1 MKNSFRMVV
10 GLLFGGSFLL
20 LAPLAGFCG
29 PADGLYFKADLGGNV
44 TKDIKLLEF
53 FGPVTPGSKVKLDPG
68 IRAGLTAGY
77 DVCDW
82 FGVEGEF
89 GVYGNRISSVTDAQR
104 RDDCYFENAPFLVNA
119 KFHLPYWYRVSP
131 YVGAGVGGSVSVLD
145 VDHLEIN
152 DITLHGSDADLVFAW
167 QAFAGLRFMIN
178 KHMGVAVEYR
188 YFQAD
193 APRWTADETFGTATD
208 QVRFGH
214 AYTHSASVAFDWRF

>member
-1 MKNSFRMVV
+1 MKNAFRMAV
-10 GLLFGGSFLL
+10 GLLAGGSLL
-20 LAPLAGFCG
+20 LATMAGHCG

-53 FGPVTPGSKVKLDPG
+53 FGPVAPGSRVRLDPG
-68 IRAGLTAGY
+68 VRVGLTAGY
-77 DVCDW
+77 DLCDW
-82 FGVEGEF
+82 FGFEGEF
-89 GVYGNRISSVTDAQR
+89 GAYGNRISAVTDSQR
-104 RDDCYFENAPFLVNA
+104 RDSCFFENAPFLANA
-119 KFHLPYWYRVSP
+119 KFHLPYYYRVSP
-131 YVGAGVGGSVSVLD
+131 YLGAGVGGSVSVLD

-152 DITLHGSDADLVFAW
+152 DITLHGSSADVVFAW

-193 APRWTADETFGTATD
+193 APRWTADETFGTTTD